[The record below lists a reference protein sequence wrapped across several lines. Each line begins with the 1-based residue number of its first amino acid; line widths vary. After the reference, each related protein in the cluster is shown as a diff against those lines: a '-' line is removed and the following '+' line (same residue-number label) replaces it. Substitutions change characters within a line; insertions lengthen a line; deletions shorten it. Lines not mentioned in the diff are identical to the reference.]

1 MKTIVVATCILAAMP
16 SSGAES
22 VTLTPVKDRDVYQGT
37 GNPTGSDFSLG
48 VSSSAALG
56 GGHSQKSVIQFNVT
70 AAALGMAEA
79 EIGDAKLRLYV
90 MAPEAY
96 PYGNNI
102 GGNILISYQ
111 MQTWTETSL
120 RWATFSR
127 GDSINTLTLTGDRPY
142 NDGRG
147 TTIYA
152 INTWVE
158 VDVTPAVKEWVSGRK
173 VNHGFLLEPDEV
185 NTPLLSSAF
194 ADSITGWKPQLVVTR
209 VQEAAALEIATW
221 ARSAGSVTLT
231 WSSVAGRR
239 YAIQESS
246 DLVAWDT
253 IGEFTASAT
262 RTTGVVNATAPS
274 DGRAFYR
281 VSEIS
286 PQP

>member
-1 MKTIVVATCILAAMP
+1 M
-16 SSGAES
+16 
-22 VTLTPVKDRDVYQGT
+22 TLTPVKDRDVYQGT

-56 GGHSQKSVIQFNVT
+56 SGHSQKSVIQFNVT
-70 AAALGMAEA
+70 SASVGMAEA
-79 EIGDAKLRLYV
+79 EIGEAKLRLYV

-102 GGNILISYQ
+102 GGNVLISYQ
-111 MQTWTETSL
+111 MQTWTESSL

-127 GDSINTLTLTGDRPY
+127 GDAINTLTLTGDRPY

-158 VDVTPAVKEWVSGRK
+158 VDVTAAVKEWVSGRK
-173 VNHGFLLEPDEV
+173 VNHGFLLEPDEA
-185 NTPLLSSAF
+185 NTPYLSSAF
-194 ADSITGWKPQLVVTR
+194 ADSITGWKPQLVITR
-209 VQEAAALEIATW
+209 AEEPAALAIATW

-231 WSSVAGRR
+231 WSSVAGKR
-239 YAIQESS
+239 YAIQEST
-246 DLVAWDT
+246 DLSAWQA
-253 IGEFTASAT
+253 IGEFTASAAM
-262 RTTGVVNATAPS
+262 TTGEATATVPV

-281 VSEIS
+281 VDEIS
-286 PQP
+286 NQP